1 MTASGLSRSI
11 IQKRL
16 AEPRG
21 LRDHGDVATARRLM
35 SDNNLTAYDAG
46 RFGAL
51 SSSGIPYDTAP
62 GRPEAKVKRVPAAV
76 LVPLIEHG
84 GTFSVLLTMR
94 PKDMKQHAGQVAF
107 PGGRL
112 EPHDPDLVACALREA
127 EEEVGLARARVE
139 VLGRLDPYL
148 TITGFEVT
156 PIVGAIAG
164 PVVPRPDPYEVADV
178 FEVPLAFLL
187 DPANHQRVERDFKGQ
202 RRAYYAMPYGDR
214 YIWGATAGMI
224 LNLYDILMSGPGP
237 SSQQQGL
244 PK

>member
-1 MTASGLSRSI
+1 M
-11 IQKRL
+11 
-16 AEPRG
+16 
-21 LRDHGDVATARRLM
+21 
-35 SDNNLTAYDAG
+35 
-46 RFGAL
+46 
-51 SSSGIPYDTAP
+51 
-62 GRPEAKVKRVPAAV
+62 
-76 LVPLIEHG
+76 
-84 GTFSVLLTMR
+84 
-94 PKDMKQHAGQVAF
+94 
-107 PGGRL
+107 
-112 EPHDPDLVACALREA
+112 
-127 EEEVGLARARVE
+127 
-139 VLGRLDPYL
+139 LGRLDPYL